1 MFGLLGT
8 LVNTGAV
15 LAGGTIG
22 LLFHKAIPQ
31 RLSDSVFKALGLCTL
46 FIGVTGVFQQGI
58 NTLVVILAMVLGAV
72 IGEAVDLDRRVSALG
87 KRIERRFKRPDGG
100 KVTIAE
106 GFVSASLLF
115 CTGAMTIVGSLQSG
129 LIDDPTTLFTKSLL
143 DFVASIIFA
152 SSFGFGVLFAAGFVF
167 VYQGLIAF
175 VSYLVRG
182 AFVDAAAGL
191 TADALTP
198 FMTVVNHMNCVG
210 YLIIIALALN
220 MIGVTK
226 LKVMNFVPAVF
237 LPIGLVPLISLLPI

>member
-1 MFGLLGT
+1 M
-8 LVNTGAV
+8 
-15 LAGGTIG
+15 
-22 LLFHKAIPQ
+22 
-31 RLSDSVFKALGLCTL
+31 CTL

-72 IGEAVDLDRRVSALG
+72 LGEAVDLDRRVNALG

-129 LIDDPTTLFTKSLL
+129 LIDDHTTLFTKSLL

-191 TADALTP
+191 TADSLTP
-198 FMTVVNHMNCVG
+198 FMTVVNRAGAADLSAPDLKTISIPKNPFIRQSGRQSCFAVVIFHNKARVFSTCKFRK
-210 YLIIIALALN
+210 ALF
-220 MIGVTK
+220 T
-226 LKVMNFVPAVF
+226 
-237 LPIGLVPLISLLPI
+237 LISLCYTLFAYISGSPFFIFCPQIC